1 MLLQRK
7 TAIVYGAAGPVGS
20 AVARA
25 YAREGAH
32 VVLCGRTRDSLEAL
46 AAELPGTVD
55 VEPVDVL
62 DRAALTEHT
71 AHVLNR
77 TGRIDVAFNATSNDD
92 IQGTPL
98 SQMPLEDVLQPVTK
112 AVRAHIN
119 IGTVLGDRM
128 AVLGGG
134 AILGM
139 GGGREAIPN
148 LGGSHIAWAA
158 LTGVC
163 RQLAAEYGPAGV
175 RVCWILSPGSP
186 DPGQTGTDA
195 DGSHTILGRRPTYTD
210 VGNAAA
216 FLSSD
221 WASTITAAEINLTGG
236 LVVD

>member
-1 MLLQRK
+1 MLLDGK

-32 VVLCGRTRDSLEAL
+32 VVLSGRTRAPLDAL
-46 AAELPGTVD
+46 ASDIGGTVD
-55 VEPVDVL
+55 IELVDVL

-71 AHVLNR
+71 ARVVER
-77 TGRIDVAFNATSNDD
+77 SGRIDMVFNATSNDD

-98 SQMPLEDVLQPVTK
+98 TQMSLDDVVRPVAK
-112 AVRAHIN
+112 AVSAHVN
-119 IGTVLGDRM
+119 IGAVVGQRM
-128 AVLGGG
+128 SELGGG
-134 AILGM
+134 VILVM
-139 GGGREAIPN
+139 AGGREAIPN

-163 RQLAAEYGPAGV
+163 RQLAAELGPAGV

-186 DPGQTGTDA
+186 DPGAVSGDA
-195 DGSHTILGRRPTYTD
+195 ESPNSLLGRAPTYEE

-221 WASTITAAEINLTGG
+221 WAATMTATEINLTGG
-236 LVVD
+236 IVLD